1 MADLLASGKTGEQR
15 YEDNNADKPV
25 PDLDLITLTQ
35 NLKSSLQQTRGWS
48 LSNEKGSSES
58 QAPQLS
64 IIDEAN
70 VDDYST
76 ALPQM
81 IQTFVSNDS
90 YLDLDPASTANNLI
104 LIPRKI
110 GNENS
115 PNGTNYSENTS
126 LPFKYRDNL
135 KFTFRAALNNTGP
148 VQVSI
153 PALSGLSGAIDIV
166 NELGTNSVTIVQNK
180 FYEIVLTGA
189 SGTKEA
195 IIKNIGASL
204 AEAIAG
210 TDNTKFLTPY
220 LASNLPAFRAAMQ
233 TPRNLTHL
241 VATKITG
248 FVVDYDIG
256 NYWNAGSSRYT
267 PPAGKYK
274 VNVIANGICA
284 NDFAMIWGIYL
295 NGNPTVYNSII
306 GYSKG
311 NAGIKLPNNQT
322 ITVNG
327 TDYLEVFVTMN
338 YASPATLTLNEL
350 FLEIEKE
357 R

>member
-76 ALPQM
+76 ALSQM

-90 YLDLDPASTANNLI
+90 YLDLDPTSTANNLI

-148 VQVSI
+148 LQVSI
-153 PALSGLSGAIDIV
+153 PALSGLSGAIDV
-166 NELGTNSVTIVQNK
+166 VDELGANSGANAIVANK

-189 SGTKEA
+189 SGTKKAVLKTPSIQDASTTQKGIAKLITDANLAAGTNATDIVTA
-195 IIKNIGASL
+195 IALASL
-204 AEAIAG
+204 YPNITIGSQNSISFPIKDGGAFK
-210 TDNTKFLTPY
+210 KFTIK
-220 LASNLPAFRAAMQ
+220 SG
-233 TPRNLTHL
+233 
-241 VATKITG
+241 ITG
-248 FVVDYDIG
+248 
-256 NYWNAGSSRYT
+256 NLSS
-267 PPAGKYK
+267 
-274 VNVIANGICA
+274 
-284 NDFAMIWGIYL
+284 
-295 NGNPTVYNSII
+295 GNPGT
-306 GYSKG
+306 
-311 NAGIKLPNNQT
+311 T
-322 ITVNG
+322 ITFASAFTGAALGGFVIG
-327 TDYLEVFVTMN
+327 TTYSGVAESNNTV
-338 YASPATLTLNEL
+338 PTLTVSSMVVTVGGNSAQPYRW
-350 FLEIEKE
+350 FAFGYDN
-357 R
+357 